1 MRGVERMRAVVL
13 GRDGTTTLRE
23 VPVPRPR
30 VGEILVRVTAV
41 GLCGSDVEKLADGTG
56 IEGSVLGHELAGV
69 VEGGALPT
77 GTRVALAHRVPCGAC
92 RDCVA
97 GHETCCPQYLASGLR
112 PGGFAEMLVAPASH
126 VGTVVQALPATVS
139 DLAGTFVEPL
149 GCIVR
154 GATRVPRGMGLV
166 AGCGAVGRLFA
177 RVLADRGDS
186 VRVLDADPS
195 RLMAAAE
202 EGFEPAASDELLDFA
217 VVTAPQALDA
227 ALALLRP
234 GGTCLVF
241 AAPTTP
247 VPVLIDRVYRSE
259 LVLVGS
265 RSATPASL
273 REALGLIASGRVQA
287 EDLVTDVL
295 PLEEFEQGLARHRSR
310 AALKVVFRP

>member
-13 GRDGTTTLRE
+13 GRGGATELRD

-30 VGEILVRVTAV
+30 DGEILIRVTAV

-69 VEGGALPT
+69 VEGGALPA

-92 RDCVA
+92 RDCLA

-112 PGGFAEMLVAPASH
+112 PGGFAELLVAPASH
-126 VGTVVQALPATVS
+126 AGTVVLPLPDEVS

-154 GATRVPRGMGLV
+154 GAARVPHGIGVV

-177 RVLADRGDS
+177 RLLAARGDT
-186 VRVLDADPS
+186 VRTLDADPA

-202 EGFEPAASDELLDFA
+202 DGFEPAATDELLDFA

-241 AAPTTP
+241 AAPATP
-247 VPVLIDRVYRSE
+247 VPVLLDRIYRSE

-273 REALGLIASGRVQA
+273 REALELIASGRVQV
-287 EDLVTDVL
+287 EDLATDVL
-295 PLEEFEQGLARHRSR
+295 PLAAFGEGLARYRSR
-310 AALKVVFRP
+310 QALKVVFRP